1 MQQQNSLTGGG
12 ILARARA
19 VSQTNG
25 YQIVRQVATTQQA
38 GSPCHNLGHTRE
50 YDEARG
56 LRLNKSYSTN
66 VFPNIFP
73 NKCFYPN
80 IFRIIQ
86 WTPTKMVHDT
96 AQAQQCHT
104 PF

>member
-19 VSQTNG
+19 VSSQTNG

-66 VFPNIFP
+66 VF
-73 NKCFYPN
+73 
-80 IFRIIQ
+80 
-86 WTPTKMVHDT
+86 TK
-96 AQAQQCHT
+96 
-104 PF
+104 

>member
-66 VFPNIFP
+66 VFPKYFSEQMFLP
-73 NKCFYPN
+73 KYFSE
-80 IFRIIQ
+80 
-86 WTPTKMVHDT
+86 
-96 AQAQQCHT
+96 
-104 PF
+104 